1 MNTAKFKLTRFSIVT
16 AIISMLS
23 VSTLVQAKAPIL
35 PAICTKGGSATVIIK
50 SVDVGDGY
58 HADMLLNGKVV
69 SAYCDVGDC
78 ALLYDYGITN
88 VSAKVKLGYTY
99 MEEYESTKTCEIIDI
114 ELTPDQK
121 M

>member
-1 MNTAKFKLTRFSIVT
+1 MNTAKFKLTQCYIVT

-35 PAICTKGGSATVIIK
+35 PTICTKGGSASVIIK
-50 SVDVGDGY
+50 SVDLGDGY
-58 HADMLLNGKVV
+58 HVDMLLNGKVI

-78 ALLYDYGITN
+78 ALLYDHGITN
-88 VSAKVKLGYTY
+88 VSAKVKLSYTY
-99 MEEYESTKTCEIIDI
+99 MEEYESTKTCKITDM
-114 ELTPDQK
+114 ELTPNQK